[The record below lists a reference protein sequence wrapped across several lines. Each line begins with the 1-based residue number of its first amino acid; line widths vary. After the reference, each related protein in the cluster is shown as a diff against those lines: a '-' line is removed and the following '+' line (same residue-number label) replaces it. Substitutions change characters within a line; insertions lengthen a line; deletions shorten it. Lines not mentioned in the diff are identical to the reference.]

1 MRCLAILFPTSV
13 KYRREPKVLTQNSIG
28 CIEFGGG
35 GGVINIKPLIWLLI
49 LCSCNIFSYIEIIS
63 VYVEP
68 MLGAWDV
75 IFGKRIEAVSDGRLK
90 LALFYLLLF
99 YLSSR
104 KQRNWLRAGEEC

>member
-1 MRCLAILFPTSV
+1 MCSLAILFTTSV

-28 CIEFGGG
+28 CIEFGG
-35 GGVINIKPLIWLLI
+35 VINIKPLIWLLI
-49 LCSCNIFSYIEIIS
+49 LCSYNVFSYIEIIS

-75 IFGKRIEAVSDGRLK
+75 IFGKRIEAVSDGQLK

-104 KQRNWLRAGEEC
+104 KQRNSG